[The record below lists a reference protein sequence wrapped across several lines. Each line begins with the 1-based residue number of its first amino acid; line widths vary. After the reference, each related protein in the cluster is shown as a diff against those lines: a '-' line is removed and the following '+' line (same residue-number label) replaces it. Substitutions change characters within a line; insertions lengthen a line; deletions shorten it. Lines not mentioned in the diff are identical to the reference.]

1 MGSSNR
7 VRVAYV
13 AENDWGVTPATPT
26 LTTVRRTGGSLKS
39 PTETVTSNEIRS
51 DRNRATVQ
59 RVGVSANGSMEF
71 ELSYGSHDDLLAA
84 AFASAWTTAINF
96 SGSVQITALT
106 GTIEATA
113 AFTNAAVGQWLKLSG
128 FTKPGNNGY
137 FRVATKDSANKI
149 TVEDPDDVLEDE
161 TDASAAITSGGMLRN
176 GTTESSFTI
185 EQSHLDLGFYLQFL
199 GMRVGGVNLSIPAS
213 GLITGSFDFQGKEAT
228 TSAASIANTLT
239 AAGTNPVFNGTS
251 HFAALTV
258 GGAALADNLT
268 EISVAL
274 TNNLRQR
281 RALGSLAPVG
291 VIYGTAD
298 VTGSFRLYP
307 TGKTL
312 IDKYLDFEESSL
324 ALRLVGGDG
333 KKSYILTIP
342 KLVFTGDLPET
353 GGLDGDVTLDLNWT
367 AYYDSGLD
375 CTIQLDRFAS

>member
-7 VRVAYV
+7 TRVAYV
-13 AENDWGVTPATPT
+13 AESNWGVTPATPT

-96 SGSVQITALT
+96 SDSVQITALT
-106 GTIEATA
+106 GTIAATG
-113 AFTNAAVGQWLKLSG
+113 AFTNAFVGQWLKLSG
-128 FTKPGNNGY
+128 FTTPGNNGY
-137 FRVATKDSANKI
+137 FRVATKTSANEI

-161 TDASAAITSGGMLRN
+161 TKSAAITSGGCLRN

-228 TSAASIANTLT
+228 ASAATIANTLT

-312 IDKYLDFEESSL
+312 IDKYLNFEESSL

-353 GGLDGDVTLDLNWT
+353 GALDGDVTLDLNWT
-367 AYYDSGLD
+367 AYFDSGLD
-375 CTIQLDRFAS
+375 CTIQLDRFAA

>member
-7 VRVAYV
+7 TRVAYV
-13 AENDWGVTPATPT
+13 AESNWGVTPATPT

-96 SGSVQITALT
+96 SDSVQITALT
-106 GTIEATA
+106 GTIAATG
-113 AFTNAAVGQWLKLSG
+113 AFTNAFVGQWLKLSG
-128 FTKPGNNGY
+128 FTTPGNNGY
-137 FRVATKDSANKI
+137 FRVATKTSANEI

-161 TDASAAITSGGMLRN
+161 TKSAAITSGGCLRN

-228 TSAASIANTLT
+228 ASAATIANTLT

-353 GGLDGDVTLDLNWT
+353 GALDGDVTLDLNWT
-367 AYYDSGLD
+367 AYFDSGLD
-375 CTIQLDRFAS
+375 CTIQLDRFAA

>member
-7 VRVAYV
+7 TRVAYV
-13 AENDWGVTPATPT
+13 AESNWGVTPATPT

-96 SGSVQITALT
+96 SDSVQITALT
-106 GTIEATA
+106 GTIAATG
-113 AFTNAAVGQWLKLSG
+113 AFTNALVGQWLKLSG

-137 FRVATKDSANKI
+137 FRVAKKTSANEI

-161 TDASAAITSGGMLRN
+161 TKSAAITSGGCLRN

-228 TSAASIANTLT
+228 ASAATIANTLT

-353 GGLDGDVTLDLNWT
+353 GALDGDVTLDLNWT
-367 AYYDSGLD
+367 AYFDSGLG
-375 CTIQLDRFAS
+375 CTIQLDRFAA

>member
-7 VRVAYV
+7 TRVAYV
-13 AENDWGVTPATPT
+13 AESKWGVTPATPT

-96 SGSVQITALT
+96 SDSVQITALT
-106 GTIEATA
+106 GTIAATE
-113 AFTNAAVGQWLKLSG
+113 AFTNAFVGQWLKLSG
-128 FTKPGNNGY
+128 FTTPGNNGY
-137 FRVATKDSANKI
+137 FRVATKTSANEI
-149 TVEDPDDVLEDE
+149 TVEDPDHVLEDE
-161 TDASAAITSGGMLRN
+161 TKSAAITSGGCLRN

-228 TSAASIANTLT
+228 ASAATIANTLT

-312 IDKYLDFEESSL
+312 IDKYLDFKESSL

-353 GGLDGDVTLDLNWT
+353 GALDGDVTLDLNWT
-367 AYYDSGLD
+367 AYFDSGLD
-375 CTIQLDRFAS
+375 CTIQLDRFAA

>member
-7 VRVAYV
+7 TRVAYV
-13 AENDWGVTPATPT
+13 AESNWGVTPATPT

-96 SGSVQITALT
+96 SDSVQITALT
-106 GTIEATA
+106 GTIAATG
-113 AFTNAAVGQWLKLSG
+113 AFTNAFVGQWLKLSG
-128 FTKPGNNGY
+128 FTTPGNNGY
-137 FRVATKDSANKI
+137 FRVATKTSANEI

-161 TDASAAITSGGMLRN
+161 TKSAAITSGGCLRN

-228 TSAASIANTLT
+228 ASAATIANTLT

-353 GGLDGDVTLDLNWT
+353 GALDGDVTLDLNWT
-367 AYYDSGLD
+367 AYFDSGLG
-375 CTIQLDRFAS
+375 CTIQLDRFAA

>member
-7 VRVAYV
+7 TRVAYV
-13 AENDWGVTPATPT
+13 AESNWGVTPATPT

-96 SGSVQITALT
+96 SDSVQITALT
-106 GTIEATA
+106 GTIAATG

-128 FTKPGNNGY
+128 FTKAGNNGY

-149 TVEDPDDVLEDE
+149 TVEDPDSVLDDE
-161 TDASAAITSGGMLRN
+161 TKNAAITSGGCLRN

-228 TSAASIANTLT
+228 ASAATIANTLT

-258 GGAALADNLT
+258 GGAALTDNLT

-353 GGLDGDVTLDLNWT
+353 GALDGDVTLDLNWT
-367 AYYDSGLD
+367 AYFDSGLD
-375 CTIQLDRFAS
+375 CTIQLDRFAA

>member
-7 VRVAYV
+7 TRVAYV
-13 AENDWGVTPATPT
+13 AESNWGVTPATPT

-96 SGSVQITALT
+96 SDSVQITALT
-106 GTIEATA
+106 GTIAATG
-113 AFTNAAVGQWLKLSG
+113 AFTNAFVGQWLKLSG
-128 FTKPGNNGY
+128 FTTPGNNGY
-137 FRVATKDSANKI
+137 FRVATKTSANEI

-161 TDASAAITSGGMLRN
+161 TKSAAITSGGCLRN
-176 GTTESSFTI
+176 GTTGSSFTI

-228 TSAASIANTLT
+228 ASAATIANTLT

-312 IDKYLDFEESSL
+312 IDKYLGFEESSL

-353 GGLDGDVTLDLNWT
+353 GALDGDVTLDLNWT
-367 AYYDSGLD
+367 AYFDSGLD
-375 CTIQLDRFAS
+375 CTIQLDRFAA

>member
-7 VRVAYV
+7 TRVAYV
-13 AENDWGVTPATPT
+13 AESNWGVTPATPT

-106 GTIEATA
+106 GTIAATG
-113 AFTNAAVGQWLKLSG
+113 AFTNAFVGQWLKLSG
-128 FTKPGNNGY
+128 FTTPGNNGY
-137 FRVATKDSANKI
+137 FRVATKTSANEI

-161 TDASAAITSGGMLRN
+161 TKSAAITSGGCLRN

-228 TSAASIANTLT
+228 ASAATIANTLT

-312 IDKYLDFEESSL
+312 IDKYLNFEESSL

-353 GGLDGDVTLDLNWT
+353 GALDGDVTLDLNWT
-367 AYYDSGLD
+367 AYFDSGLD
-375 CTIQLDRFAS
+375 CTIQLDRFAA

>member
-13 AENDWGVTPATPT
+13 AESNWGVTPATPT

-96 SGSVQITALT
+96 SDSVQITALT
-106 GTIEATA
+106 GTIAATG

-128 FTKPGNNGY
+128 FTTPGNNGY
-137 FRVATKDSANKI
+137 FRVATKTSANEI

-161 TDASAAITSGGMLRN
+161 TKSAAITSGGCLRN

-228 TSAASIANTLT
+228 ASAATIANTLT

-258 GGAALADNLT
+258 GGAALTDNLT

-312 IDKYLDFEESSL
+312 IDKYLDFKESSL

-353 GGLDGDVTLDLNWT
+353 GALDGDVTLDLNWT
-367 AYYDSGLD
+367 AYFDSGLD
-375 CTIQLDRFAS
+375 CTIQLDRFAA

>member
-7 VRVAYV
+7 ARVAYV
-13 AENDWGVTPATPT
+13 AESDWGETPATPT

-71 ELSYGSHDDLLAA
+71 ELSYGSHDDLLAG

-96 SGSVQITALT
+96 DGSVQITALT
-106 GTIEATA
+106 STIEATA
-113 AFTNAAVGQWLKLSG
+113 AFANASVGQWLKLSG
-128 FTKPGNNGY
+128 FTKPKNNGY
-137 FRVATKDSANKI
+137 FRVVTKDSANKI
-149 TVEDPDDVLEDE
+149 TVEDPGSVLEDE
-161 TDASAAITSGGMLRN
+161 TKSATITAGGCLRN

-185 EQSHLDLGFYLQFL
+185 EQSHLDLGFCLQFL

-228 TSAASIANTLT
+228 ASAATIANTLT

-353 GGLDGDVTLDLNWT
+353 GGLDGDVTLDLSWT

-375 CTIQLDRFAS
+375 CTIQLDRFAA

>member
-7 VRVAYV
+7 TRVAYV
-13 AENDWGVTPATPT
+13 AESNWGVTPATPT

-96 SGSVQITALT
+96 SDSVQITALT
-106 GTIEATA
+106 GTIAATG
-113 AFTNAAVGQWLKLSG
+113 AFTNAFVGQWLKLSG

-137 FRVATKDSANKI
+137 FRVATKTSANEI

-161 TDASAAITSGGMLRN
+161 TKSAAITSGGCLRN

-228 TSAASIANTLT
+228 ASAATIANTLT

-353 GGLDGDVTLDLNWT
+353 GALDGDVTLDLNWT
-367 AYYDSGLD
+367 AYFDSGLG
-375 CTIQLDRFAS
+375 CTIQLDRFAA

>member
-7 VRVAYV
+7 TRVAYV
-13 AENDWGVTPATPT
+13 AESNWGVTPATPT

-96 SGSVQITALT
+96 SDSVQITALT
-106 GTIEATA
+106 GTIAATG
-113 AFTNAAVGQWLKLSG
+113 AFTNALVGQWLKLSG

-137 FRVATKDSANKI
+137 FRVAKKTSANEI
-149 TVEDPDDVLEDE
+149 TVEDPDHVLEDE
-161 TDASAAITSGGMLRN
+161 TKSAAITSGGCLRN

-228 TSAASIANTLT
+228 ASAATIANTLT

-353 GGLDGDVTLDLNWT
+353 GALDGDVTLDLNWT
-367 AYYDSGLD
+367 AYFDSGLG
-375 CTIQLDRFAS
+375 CTIQLDRFAA

>member
-7 VRVAYV
+7 TRVAYV
-13 AENDWGVTPATPT
+13 AESTWGVTPATPT

-106 GTIEATA
+106 GTIAATG
-113 AFTNAAVGQWLKLSG
+113 AFTNAFVGQWLKLSG
-128 FTKPGNNGY
+128 FTTPGNNGY
-137 FRVATKDSANKI
+137 FRVAKKTSANEI

-161 TDASAAITSGGMLRN
+161 TKSAAITSGGCLRN

-228 TSAASIANTLT
+228 ASAATIANTLT

-353 GGLDGDVTLDLNWT
+353 GALDGDVTLDLNWT
-367 AYYDSGLD
+367 AYFDSGLD
-375 CTIQLDRFAS
+375 CTIQLDRFAA

>member
-7 VRVAYV
+7 TRVAYV
-13 AENDWGVTPATPT
+13 AESNWGVTPATPT

-96 SGSVQITALT
+96 SDSVQITALT
-106 GTIEATA
+106 GTIAATG
-113 AFTNAAVGQWLKLSG
+113 AFTNAFVGQWLKLSG
-128 FTKPGNNGY
+128 FTTPGNNGY
-137 FRVATKDSANKI
+137 FRVATKTSANEI

-161 TDASAAITSGGMLRN
+161 TKSAAITSGGCLRN

-228 TSAASIANTLT
+228 AS
-239 AAGTNPVFNGTS
+239 
-251 HFAALTV
+251 
-258 GGAALADNLT
+258 
-268 EISVAL
+268 
-274 TNNLRQR
+274 
-281 RALGSLAPVG
+281 
-291 VIYGTAD
+291 
-298 VTGSFRLYP
+298 
-307 TGKTL
+307 
-312 IDKYLDFEESSL
+312 
-324 ALRLVGGDG
+324 
-333 KKSYILTIP
+333 
-342 KLVFTGDLPET
+342 
-353 GGLDGDVTLDLNWT
+353 
-367 AYYDSGLD
+367 
-375 CTIQLDRFAS
+375 

>member
-7 VRVAYV
+7 TRVAYV
-13 AENDWGVTPATPT
+13 AESNWGVTPATPT

-96 SGSVQITALT
+96 SDSVQITALT
-106 GTIEATA
+106 GTIAATG
-113 AFTNAAVGQWLKLSG
+113 AFTNALVGQWLKLSG

-137 FRVATKDSANKI
+137 FRVAKKTSANEI

-161 TDASAAITSGGMLRN
+161 TKSAAITSGGCLRN

-228 TSAASIANTLT
+228 ASAATIANTLT

-353 GGLDGDVTLDLNWT
+353 GALDGDVTLDLNWT
-367 AYYDSGLD
+367 AYFDSGLD
-375 CTIQLDRFAS
+375 CTIQLDRFAA

>member
-7 VRVAYV
+7 TRVAYV
-13 AENDWGVTPATPT
+13 AESNWGVTPATPT

-84 AFASAWTTAINF
+84 AFASAWTPAINF
-96 SGSVQITALT
+96 SDSVQITALT
-106 GTIEATA
+106 GTIAATG
-113 AFTNAAVGQWLKLSG
+113 AFTNASVGQWLKLSG
-128 FTKPGNNGY
+128 FTTPGNNGY
-137 FRVATKDSANKI
+137 FRVATKTSANEI

-161 TDASAAITSGGMLRN
+161 TKSAAITSGGCLRN

-228 TSAASIANTLT
+228 ASAATIANTLT
-239 AAGTNPVFNGTS
+239 VAGTNPVFNGTS

-353 GGLDGDVTLDLNWT
+353 GALDGDVTLDLNWT
-367 AYYDSGLD
+367 AYFDSGLD
-375 CTIQLDRFAS
+375 CTIQLDRFAA

>member
-7 VRVAYV
+7 TRVAYV
-13 AENDWGVTPATPT
+13 AESNWGVTPATPT

-96 SGSVQITALT
+96 SDSVQITALT
-106 GTIEATA
+106 GTIAATG
-113 AFTNAAVGQWLKLSG
+113 AFTNAFVGQWLKLSG
-128 FTKPGNNGY
+128 FTTPGNNGY
-137 FRVATKDSANKI
+137 FRVATKTSANEI
-149 TVEDPDDVLEDE
+149 TVEDPDHVLEDE
-161 TDASAAITSGGMLRN
+161 TKSAAITSGGCLRN

-228 TSAASIANTLT
+228 ASAATIANTLT

-353 GGLDGDVTLDLNWT
+353 GALDGDVTLDLNWT
-367 AYYDSGLD
+367 AYFDSELD
-375 CTIQLDRFAS
+375 CTIQLDRFAA

>member
-7 VRVAYV
+7 TRVAYV
-13 AENDWGVTPATPT
+13 AESNWGVTPATPT

-96 SGSVQITALT
+96 SDSVQITAQT
-106 GTIEATA
+106 GTIAATG
-113 AFTNAAVGQWLKLSG
+113 AFTNALVGQWLKLSG

-137 FRVATKDSANKI
+137 FRVAKKTSANEI

-161 TDASAAITSGGMLRN
+161 TKSAAITSGGCLRN

-228 TSAASIANTLT
+228 ASAATIANTLT

-353 GGLDGDVTLDLNWT
+353 GALDGDVTLDLNWT
-367 AYYDSGLD
+367 AYFDSGLG
-375 CTIQLDRFAS
+375 CTIQLDRFAA

>member
-7 VRVAYV
+7 TRVAYV
-13 AENDWGVTPATPT
+13 AESNWGVTPATPT

-96 SGSVQITALT
+96 SDSVQITALT
-106 GTIEATA
+106 GTIAATG
-113 AFTNAAVGQWLKLSG
+113 AFTNALVGQWLKLSG
-128 FTKPGNNGY
+128 FTTPGNNGY
-137 FRVATKDSANKI
+137 FRVATKTSANEI

-161 TDASAAITSGGMLRN
+161 TKSAAITSGGCLRN

-228 TSAASIANTLT
+228 ASAATIANTLT

-353 GGLDGDVTLDLNWT
+353 GALDGDVTLDLNWT
-367 AYYDSGLD
+367 AYFDSGLD
-375 CTIQLDRFAS
+375 CTIQLDRFAA

>member
-7 VRVAYV
+7 TRVAYV
-13 AENDWGVTPATPT
+13 AESNWGVTPATPT

-96 SGSVQITALT
+96 SDSVQITALT
-106 GTIEATA
+106 GTIAATG
-113 AFTNAAVGQWLKLSG
+113 AFTNAFVGQWLKLSG
-128 FTKPGNNGY
+128 FTTPGNNGY
-137 FRVATKDSANKI
+137 FRVAKKTSANEI

-161 TDASAAITSGGMLRN
+161 TKSAAITSGGCLRN

-228 TSAASIANTLT
+228 ASAATIANTLT

-312 IDKYLDFEESSL
+312 IDKYLDFKESSL

-353 GGLDGDVTLDLNWT
+353 GALDGDVTLDLNWT
-367 AYYDSGLD
+367 AYFDSGLD
-375 CTIQLDRFAS
+375 CTIQLDRFAA